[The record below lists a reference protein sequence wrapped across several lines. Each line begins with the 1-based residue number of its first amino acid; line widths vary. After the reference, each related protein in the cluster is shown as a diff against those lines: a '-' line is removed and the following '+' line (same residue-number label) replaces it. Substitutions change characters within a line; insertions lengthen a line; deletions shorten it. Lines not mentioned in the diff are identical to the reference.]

1 LTKIGKPRTTK
12 GLAKFCAKLAQE
24 KKAEKIYVLD
34 MTNIET
40 APSDFFVICTSNS
53 DVQSSSLVDYIIR
66 ICKNLHISRPN
77 IEGLDSANW
86 VLLDFFDVVFHI
98 MLADTRKFYK
108 LENLWG
114 DAKFYELN
122 DKDNLVVVNKK
133 DIEFYK

>member
-1 LTKIGKPRTTK
+1 MTKIGKPRTTK
-12 GLAKFCAKLAQE
+12 GLAVFCAKMAQE
-24 KKAEKIYVLD
+24 KKAENIYILD
-34 MTNIET
+34 LTKIET
-40 APSDFFVICTSNS
+40 APADYFVICSSNS
-53 DVQSSSLVDYIIR
+53 DIQSIALADVTSKT
-66 ICKNLHISRPN
+66 CKKLHISKPK

-86 VLLDFFDVVFHI
+86 ILLDFFDVVFHI
-98 MLADTRKFYK
+98 MLTDTRKFYK